1 MAMNVAMMAA
11 VPTKIGPTW
20 ASAEALLLLLE
31 MTTNAKRNYHVNTT
45 STDVMSLVNTKKKR
59 EEQKKCNGMGGF
71 SWKRRYLLVLKASC
85 TLFKKYSKC
94 RI

>member
-20 ASAEALLLLLE
+20 ASAEALLLLE

-59 EEQKKCNGMGGF
+59 EEQKKM
-71 SWKRRYLLVLKASC
+71 
-85 TLFKKYSKC
+85 
-94 RI
+94 

>member
-20 ASAEALLLLLE
+20 ASAEALLLLE

-45 STDVMSLVNTKKKR
+45 STDVMSLVNTKKR
-59 EEQKKCNGMGGF
+59 EKNKKNVMGWEDFPG
-71 SWKRRYLLVLKASC
+71 SGATYLS
-85 TLFKKYSKC
+85 
-94 RI
+94 

>member
-20 ASAEALLLLLE
+20 ASAEALLLLE

-45 STDVMSLVNTKKKR
+45 STDVMSLVNTKKR
-59 EEQKKCNGMGGF
+59 EKNKKKCNGMGGF

-85 TLFKKYSKC
+85 TLFENYSKC

>member
-45 STDVMSLVNTKKKR
+45 STHVMSLVNTKKRTK
-59 EEQKKCNGMGGF
+59 NVMGWEDLPEGGATYF
-71 SWKRRYLLVLKASC
+71 W
-85 TLFKKYSKC
+85 
-94 RI
+94 

>member
-20 ASAEALLLLLE
+20 ASAEALLLE

-45 STDVMSLVNTKKKR
+45 STDVMSLVNTKKGEKN
-59 EEQKKCNGMGGF
+59 KKNVMGWEDFPG
-71 SWKRRYLLVLKASC
+71 SGATYLS
-85 TLFKKYSKC
+85 
-94 RI
+94 